1 MKLNILLKREPFEFI
16 FKKTVESYLKAKFN
30 WNGEIKVE
38 NKLRSRS
45 SFLLNSYL
53 NIIFPSN
60 ISESS
65 LKIFINEHLYDKNLF
80 KRILRKIY
88 LYFSISIH
96 TRYFFSSRILS
107 LTKYKKRFD
116 EFVFLGGNNSIKIID
131 LKNKNCIVLKKYEFD
146 PKFFNQALD
155 IRILY
160 SHLIG
165 NTITDYDKNDYWYKE
180 LLLEG
185 IPLDRQRSDLYSARA
200 LNIAK
205 ENMKQIYKVST
216 RYYKFEPYINNIIKK
231 INQEIN
237 NLNNNYKNNFR
248 NNLFEFVDVIRK
260 YLITQNYK
268 KLYIPI
274 ATSHGDFNKGNI
286 VFSRSKNYV
295 NIIDWEY
302 SDKRVIWYDSFY
314 LALNASNPYGISK
327 RINNLKKYKNDDFQ
341 RLFWLD
347 NLEVFSFEREFFI
360 KIFILESLLN
370 RLIQCNV
377 SYYVK
382 KDIGIYIFLN
392 ELEKLF

>member
-16 FKKTVESYLKAKFN
+16 FKKTVESYLKAKFK
-30 WNGEIKVE
+30 WNGEIKLE

-65 LKIFINEHLYDKNLF
+65 LKILINEHLYDKNLF

-131 LKNKNCIVLKKYEFD
+131 LKNKNCIVLKKYEFN

-165 NTITDYDKNDYWYKE
+165 NTITDYSKKAFWYKE

-185 IPLDRQRSDLYSARA
+185 IPLDRQKSDLYSARA

-237 NLNNNYKNNFR
+237 NLNNNYKNKFR
-248 NNLFEFVDVIRK
+248 NKLFEFVDVMRK
-260 YLITQNYK
+260 YLIAQNYK

-274 ATSHGDFNKGNI
+274 ATSHGDFNEGNI

-327 RINNLKKYKNDDFQ
+327 RINNLKKYKNDDFK

-347 NLEVFSFEREFFI
+347 NLEVLSYEREFFI

-370 RLIQCNV
+370 RLMQCNV